1 MNLTPDLVFA
11 EVVAAQLD
19 DYLHAEVLF
28 YPVGS
33 VQGVNLPPL
42 TIGAWL
48 ETAWRLKALRDCAP
62 AQVDAALDRAQ
73 AEVQK
78 LRRRI
83 PELYQAK
90 ARREFKSRLDTWEM
104 FLDERSE
111 VKPAR
116 PYNELAGYATHAHT
130 RLKLELLKEDESQL
144 MTQLA
149 RLRLCDA
156 RLRARFKPGGFIW
169 ERELQPAAP
178 PERFWWL
185 YAASAE
191 STAR

>member
-1 MNLTPDLVFA
+1 MNLRPDLLFA
-11 EVVAAQLD
+11 EVVAEQID

-33 VQGVNLPPL
+33 VRGVNLPPL

-48 ETAWRLKALRDCAP
+48 ETAWRLSALRDYAP
-62 AQVDAALDRAQ
+62 EQVDAVLGRAR

-78 LRRRI
+78 VRRRI

-104 FLDERSE
+104 FLEEHSE
-111 VKPAR
+111 AKSCRA
-116 PYNELAGYATHAHT
+116 YNEAAGYATHAHT

-144 MTQLA
+144 MSQLA

-156 RLRARFKPGGFIW
+156 RLRARFKPGAFIW
-169 ERELQPAAP
+169 EKELQRAAP

-185 YAASAE
+185 YADPASSA
-191 STAR
+191 AL